1 MRKKESKRWREREEK
16 GEGKL
21 RRSRQEQILLS
32 HRVEKGPI
40 SASPPTPTTLFF
52 KPIMPNLGSEPSD
65 MSNSFP
71 SETILPPWHQSRL
84 KNDGHCKKRADMNGV
99 CLGAK
104 KSTYQCRLGQIVA
117 RAHHSTNRKGRSGCT
132 PSSGLIYII
141 ILLKQGK
148 VWL

>member
-1 MRKKESKRWREREEK
+1 MRKKGRGSCEDHGKNRYHYHTGLKRAPF
-16 GEGKL
+16 L
-21 RRSRQEQILLS
+21 
-32 HRVEKGPI
+32 HP
-40 SASPPTPTTLFF
+40 PPTTTTTLPSFFF

-104 KSTYQCRLGQIVA
+104 KSTYQCRLGEIVA
-117 RAHHSTNRKGRSGCT
+117 RAHHSPNRKGRSGCT

-141 ILLKQGK
+141 ILLKRGK
-148 VWL
+148 FWL